1 MTIFSR
7 FSKVYYQIVA
17 ISPIS
22 SSILISANSEKIMS
36 NFIQSVDERT
46 QLAGANRLEILLFS
60 LGVDKNTGREEV
72 FGLNVFKI
80 REVIQVPEIT
90 RAPDMPEG
98 VVGMVSL
105 RGTMLPVIDLAQF
118 TGMNVEETPDKL
130 IITEFNNST
139 TGMLVRSVEQ
149 IIRMEWNDI
158 RVPPPMMADQMGGLV
173 TAVTELKDERI
184 AMIIDVEKIL
194 SETAGLDQD
203 ESVYETIQKTE
214 FESFMLF
221 ADDSVV
227 ARKQIEKTLQ
237 KMDINYV
244 SAKNGA
250 DAWEKLEEIAIRA
263 DSMGIPTKDY
273 LKLIL
278 TDVEMPGMDGYVLTK
293 KIKSDDRFKGI
304 PVLMHSSLSADTNMA
319 IGKQV
324 GADHYLPKFDPVE
337 LSKAVLNYIKPTT
350 KQLSD

>member
-1 MTIFSR
+1 
-7 FSKVYYQIVA
+7 
-17 ISPIS
+17 
-22 SSILISANSEKIMS
+22 MS

-60 LGVDKNTGREEV
+60 LGEDKRTGREEV

-90 RAPDMPEG
+90 HAPDMPPG
-98 VVGMVSL
+98 VIGMVSL
-105 RGTMLPVIDLAQF
+105 RGTMLPVIDLASF
-118 TGMNVEETPDKL
+118 CGMEVDEPADKL
-130 IITEFNNST
+130 IITEFNKST
-139 TGMLVRSVEQ
+139 QGMLVKSVEQ

-158 RVPPPMMADQMGGLV
+158 RVPPPMMANQMGGLV
-173 TAVTELKDERI
+173 TAVTELDDERI
-184 AMIIDVEKIL
+184 AMILDVEKVL

-203 ESVYETIQKTE
+203 ESE
-214 FESFMLF
+214 FESIEETDFEAFMLF

-227 ARKQIEKTLQ
+227 ARRQIEKTLQ
-237 KMDINYV
+237 KMGIKYI
-244 SAKNGA
+244 SAKNGD
-250 DAWEKLEEIAIRA
+250 DAWEKLQELAARA
-263 DSMGIPTKDY
+263 ESMGIPTKDY

-293 KIKSDDRFKGI
+293 KVKSDSRFAGI

-319 IGKQV
+319 LGKQV

-337 LSKAVLNYIKPTT
+337 LSKAVLNYITPST
-350 KQLSD
+350 QMLPDE